1 MYEIVVYSQGG
12 NIPIMFFFFIQ
23 VFFPFLLLYCT
34 VIVLRVCVCGR
45 VWKCDE
51 NLFGLIYVIISSM
64 NYVHNYIPKFVF
76 FPLSMYIC
84 ILNGFP
90 LVYKILEILLIYGSD
105 FPHNYT
111 HIMFVQCTSI
121 LTII

>member
-1 MYEIVVYSQGG
+1 
-12 NIPIMFFFFIQ
+12 MFFFFIQ

-64 NYVHNYIPKFVF
+64 NYVHYKFKVCVF
-76 FPLSMYIC
+76 SSLNVYLYFKWISISLQNSRNIVNLWFRLPAQLHSYNVCTMYI
-84 ILNGFP
+84 
-90 LVYKILEILLIYGSD
+90 YTD
-105 FPHNYT
+105 HN
-111 HIMFVQCTSI
+111 IMMCSI
-121 LTII
+121 SLHT